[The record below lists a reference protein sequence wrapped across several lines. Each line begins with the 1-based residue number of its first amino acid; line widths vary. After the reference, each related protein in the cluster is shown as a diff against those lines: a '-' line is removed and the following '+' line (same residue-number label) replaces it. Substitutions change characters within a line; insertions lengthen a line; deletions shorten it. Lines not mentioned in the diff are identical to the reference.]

1 MTSVANKR
9 PILLFDGVC
18 NLCTGSV
25 RFVIQRD
32 PEKLFRFASL
42 QSSIAKELLGS
53 EGDEAAGYLESM
65 VLIDGD
71 GIWYRSTAALRTVG
85 RLSGLWPLLKV
96 FMIVPRPLRDCVYDF
111 IGRRRYRWFGR
122 TEACWM
128 PEQDVSDRFLD
139 AKPLSRLDLPNDR

>member
-32 PEKLFRFASL
+32 SEKQFRFASL

-53 EGDEAAGYLESM
+53 DGDKEADHLESI
-65 VLIDGD
+65 VLIDDD
-71 GIWYRSTAALRTVG
+71 GIWHRSTAALRTAG
-85 RLSGLWPLLKV
+85 RLSGLWPLLQV

-111 IGRRRYRWFGR
+111 IGTRRYRLFGR
-122 TEACWM
+122 TDACWV

-139 AKPLSRLDLPNDR
+139 AKPLSRLDLPRDG

>member
-32 PEKLFRFASL
+32 AGKQFRFASL
-42 QSSIAKELLGS
+42 QSSIAKELLGTD
-53 EGDEAAGYLESM
+53 GDEAAENPESI
-65 VLIDGD
+65 VLIDDD
-71 GIWYRSTAALRTVG
+71 GIWHRSTAALRIAG
-85 RLSGLWPLLKV
+85 RLSGLWSLLQV

-122 TEACWM
+122 TEACWV

-139 AKPLSRLDLPNDR
+139 AKPLSRLDLTNDR